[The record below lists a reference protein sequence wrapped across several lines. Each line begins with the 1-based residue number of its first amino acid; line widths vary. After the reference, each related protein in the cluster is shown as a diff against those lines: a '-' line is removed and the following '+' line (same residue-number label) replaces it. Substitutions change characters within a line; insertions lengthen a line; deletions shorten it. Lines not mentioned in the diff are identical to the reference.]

1 MSRTSGIH
9 GEVGEGGSDA
19 GSLGLGGKGLAT
31 GTGLLGTTVAVALS
45 RVLVVTGATP
55 AVLSSNTVGLHN
67 DPHTGESRN
76 LHQPG
81 QKVTV

>member
-1 MSRTSGIH
+1 MCGKVSRKELCESFSGT
-9 GEVGEGGSDA
+9 GT
-19 GSLGLGGKGLAT
+19 LGLGGEGLAS
-31 GTGLLGTTVAVALS
+31 GASLLGTTVTVALG
-45 RVLVVTGATP
+45 RVLVVTGATA
-55 AVLSSNTVGLHN
+55 AVLSSNTVGLHL